1 MNSSDKSKRKSRL
14 TLRPG
19 AAVYGALFLYAL
31 LMTQLLKN
39 PASAVFFWFIVI
51 ILPVSFAAVL
61 INAACIQV
69 YVFCEKPVAQKLED
83 IAYEVRIINSSP
95 LPIPFA
101 SAVTTLPQAGGVR
114 CAKQRLALSLPPFG
128 GYSVKTD
135 VSFRYRGLYEIG
147 VESVDV
153 SDPFRIFRIR
163 KNIHNY
169 SSVRIYPRTLP
180 LDTYEER
187 AASDTPAPF
196 TRAAATPDAAEA
208 ANIREYRIG
217 DQLRSV
223 HWKLS
228 AKADDLMVRD
238 FNTNDDKRTCIIIDL
253 AAPTPRPQTADEKQ
267 RSRFPFGI
275 FKRRRTDDG
284 AEESGSAYTA
294 PDPVGGA
301 VSSAADKA
309 DISVDTTT
317 DEINDPRSRLPFVKA
332 FAELKSRR
340 AESRYRRRIA
350 RGESEE
356 SIEAAEM
363 IDKLILETSKRR
375 KNRGGGKNA
384 SSAARGTKSA
394 DGAESAAK
402 SFGSARSAVNAGADA
417 ADGSA
422 ASSDNAQPDGSISEL
437 IDSIAAGTY
446 SNGEKKPA
454 DDPWGGT
461 PLAEYADEMPEYCA
475 DAVVEIGA
483 SLLAKELKGGNRC
496 IVLWYASVN
505 GEVTAQYAEA
515 ASFADF
521 EYVMSRFS
529 CAPPV
534 GCENRAVGLAD
545 AVPDTREI
553 TFKIVSANLDPRSIG
568 EYCSLPS
575 RFGGAGAGC
584 STELYAADP
593 ENRYTSPAA
602 RLRYADSCRMQLRG
616 SGVVM
621 KDITESAGYDGSTR
635 LTDRFS

>member
-208 ANIREYRIG
+208 ANIREYRMG

-238 FNTNDDKRTCIIIDL
+238 FNTNDDRRTCLIIDL

-301 VSSAADKA
+301 VSGAADKA

-317 DEINDPRSRLPFVKA
+317 GKINDPRSRLPFVKA

-356 SIEAAEM
+356 NIEAAEM

-375 KNRGGGKNA
+375 KNRGGGKNSTSA
-384 SSAARGTKSA
+384 SRGERSA
-394 DGAESAAK
+394 DGAGTASK
-402 SFGSARSAVNAGADA
+402 NSGSAQSPVG
-417 ADGSA
+417 A
-422 ASSDNAQPDGSISEL
+422 ASADNAPTDGSISEL
-437 IDSIAAGTY
+437 IDSIAAGT
-446 SNGEKKPA
+446 SANGEKKPA

-496 IVLWYASVN
+496 IVLWYASEN

-515 ASFADF
+515 SSFADF

-584 STELYAADP
+584 STELYAVDP
-593 ENRYTSPAA
+593 ERRYTSPAA
-602 RLRYADSCRMQLRG
+602 RLRYADSCRIQLRG

>member
-208 ANIREYRIG
+208 ANIREYRMG

-238 FNTNDDKRTCIIIDL
+238 FNTNDDRRTCLIIDL

-275 FKRRRTDDG
+275 FKRRRTDALCKSDFRTQKQ
-284 AEESGSAYTA
+284 AR
-294 PDPVGGA
+294 
-301 VSSAADKA
+301 
-309 DISVDTTT
+309 
-317 DEINDPRSRLPFVKA
+317 EIKIPPPHSPRR
-332 FAELKSRR
+332 
-340 AESRYRRRIA
+340 
-350 RGESEE
+350 
-356 SIEAAEM
+356 
-363 IDKLILETSKRR
+363 KRR
-375 KNRGGGKNA
+375 KH
-384 SSAARGTKSA
+384 
-394 DGAESAAK
+394 
-402 SFGSARSAVNAGADA
+402 
-417 ADGSA
+417 
-422 ASSDNAQPDGSISEL
+422 
-437 IDSIAAGTY
+437 
-446 SNGEKKPA
+446 
-454 DDPWGGT
+454 
-461 PLAEYADEMPEYCA
+461 
-475 DAVVEIGA
+475 
-483 SLLAKELKGGNRC
+483 
-496 IVLWYASVN
+496 
-505 GEVTAQYAEA
+505 
-515 ASFADF
+515 
-521 EYVMSRFS
+521 
-529 CAPPV
+529 
-534 GCENRAVGLAD
+534 
-545 AVPDTREI
+545 
-553 TFKIVSANLDPRSIG
+553 
-568 EYCSLPS
+568 
-575 RFGGAGAGC
+575 
-584 STELYAADP
+584 
-593 ENRYTSPAA
+593 
-602 RLRYADSCRMQLRG
+602 
-616 SGVVM
+616 
-621 KDITESAGYDGSTR
+621 
-635 LTDRFS
+635 

>member
-69 YVFCEKPVAQKLED
+69 YVFCEKPVAQKLES

-163 KNIHNY
+163 KSIHNY
-169 SSVRIYPRTLP
+169 SNVRVYPRTLP

-208 ANIREYRIG
+208 ANIREYRMG

-238 FNTNDDKRTCIIIDL
+238 FNTNDDRRTCLIIDL

-301 VSSAADKA
+301 VSDAADKA
-309 DISVDTTT
+309 DISAYSSTG
-317 DEINDPRSRLPFVKA
+317 EINASGSRMPFAKA

-340 AESRYRRRIA
+340 AKSRYRRRIA

-356 SIEAAEM
+356 NIEAAEM

-375 KNRGGGKNA
+375 KNRGGSKDG

-402 SFGSARSAVNAGADA
+402 SFGSAQSPVG
-417 ADGSA
+417 A
-422 ASSDNAQPDGSISEL
+422 ASADNAQPDGSIAEL

-461 PLAEYADEMPEYCA
+461 LLAEYADEMPEYCA

-496 IVLWYASVN
+496 IVLWYASEN

>member
-208 ANIREYRIG
+208 ANIREYRMG

-253 AAPTPRPQTADEKQ
+253 AAPTPRPQAGEEKQ
-267 RSRFPFGI
+267 NSRFPFGI
-275 FKRRRTDDG
+275 FKRHRTDDT
-284 AEESGSAYTA
+284 AETRSVYTA
-294 PDPVGGA
+294 SDPVGGA

-317 DEINDPRSRLPFVKA
+317 GEINDPRSRLPFVKA

-356 SIEAAEM
+356 NIEAAEM

-375 KNRGGGKNA
+375 KNRGGGKNSTFA
-384 SSAARGTKSA
+384 SRGERSA
-394 DGAESAAK
+394 DGAGTASK
-402 SFGSARSAVNAGADA
+402 NSGSARSAVNAGADA

-461 PLAEYADEMPEYCA
+461 LLAEYADEMPEYCA

-483 SLLAKELKGGNRC
+483 SLLSKELKGGNRC
-496 IVLWYASVN
+496 IVLWYASEN

-515 ASFADF
+515 SSFADF

-593 ENRYTSPAA
+593 ERRYTSPAA